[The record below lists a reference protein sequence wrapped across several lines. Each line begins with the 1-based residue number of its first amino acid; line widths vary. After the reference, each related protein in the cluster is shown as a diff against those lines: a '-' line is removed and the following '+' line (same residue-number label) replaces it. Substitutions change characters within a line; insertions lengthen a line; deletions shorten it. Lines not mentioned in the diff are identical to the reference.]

1 MLSFQDKALTTI
13 HALGVTFWDYFES
26 VYTMLEGASI
36 DVGCM
41 FYGCSCGIIPW
52 SVGDLDS
59 MKPFFT
65 HHGHMESRLLAWL
78 MNSLGGGE
86 LSILEEDVEH

>member
-41 FYGCSCGIIPW
+41 FYGW
-52 SVGDLDS
+52 
-59 MKPFFT
+59 
-65 HHGHMESRLLAWL
+65 RL
-78 MNSLGGGE
+78 
-86 LSILEEDVEH
+86 VVP

>member
-1 MLSFQDKALTTI
+1 MTLSCAIMNI
-13 HALGVTFWDYFES
+13 HMGGGLLIDC
-26 VYTMLEGASI
+26 YT
-36 DVGCM
+36 

-52 SVGDLDS
+52 SVGDLDN